1 MVIQRGDVWWAAL
14 DAPQGSSPGYSHPVV
29 IIQADDFNKSRINT
43 IIGLVITSNLHVAE
57 APGNVFLEKALSRLP
72 KDSVANI
79 SQIVTIDKSYL
90 REKVSRLPQAVL
102 AEISEGIKMVL
113 AL

>member
-1 MVIQRGDVWWAAL
+1 MVIV
-14 DAPQGSSPGYSHPVV
+14 
-29 IIQADDFNKSRINT
+29 QADGFNKSRINT
-43 IIGLVITSNLHVAE
+43 IIGLVVTSNLHLAE
-57 APGNVFLEKALSRLP
+57 APGNVFLEKAISGLP

-90 REKVSRLPQAVL
+90 CEKASHLPKAVL
-102 AEISEGIKMVL
+102 AEISEGLKLVL

>member
-43 IIGLVITSNLHVAE
+43 TLTYFG
-57 APGNVFLEKALSRLP
+57 VFFHEKL
-72 KDSVANI
+72 
-79 SQIVTIDKSYL
+79 
-90 REKVSRLPQAVL
+90 
-102 AEISEGIKMVL
+102 
-113 AL
+113 